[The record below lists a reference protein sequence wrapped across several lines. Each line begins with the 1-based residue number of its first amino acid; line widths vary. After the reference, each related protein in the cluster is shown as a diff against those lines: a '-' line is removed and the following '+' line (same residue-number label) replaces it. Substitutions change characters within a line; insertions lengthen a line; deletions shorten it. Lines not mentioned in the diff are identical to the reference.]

1 MTALLFGAVCV
12 VVPLAFVALIVVVV
26 VASSRARQRRLE
38 GMASYAAQREWRF
51 TPTGTGLESRFPG
64 DPFGHGHSRHAS
76 NVVEGWFEGRAF
88 LAFDYRY
95 TTGSGDSSSTYDFS
109 VMTMHLGELA
119 HPVPKLQVVEYR
131 GLGRFFAGLFGSDLV
146 LGDPVFDERF
156 QVQTDSPEL
165 AHDVLHADLRAMLST
180 YQDRAWRLQGDS
192 LVMFRRG
199 KHTPAEIDAVLGSM
213 KAILDRVPP
222 AVWDRLRG
230 GETPR

>member
-1 MTALLFGAVCV
+1 MELVIGAACLLVPLTLIALV
-12 VVPLAFVALIVVVV
+12 VVAV

-51 TPTGTGLESRFPG
+51 TPSGTGLEQRFPG
-64 DPFGHGHSRHAS
+64 DPFGHGHSRRAS

-95 TTGSGDSSSTYDFS
+95 TSGSGDNADTYVFS
-109 VMTMHLGELA
+109 VMTMHLGDLL
-119 HPVPKLQVVEYR
+119 HPVPKLQVAEYR
-131 GLGRFFAGLFGSDLV
+131 GLGRFFSNLFGNDLV

-156 QVQTDSPEL
+156 HVQTDSPEL
-165 AHDVLHADLRAMLST
+165 ARDVLTADLRAMLTT

-199 KHTPAEIDAVLGSM
+199 KHSPAEIDAVLTSM

-230 GETPR
+230 DLR